1 MAIEPETKNWTWV
14 IESAC
19 PECGYDGSAV
29 TIRDVP
35 GIIDANAAAWPGV
48 LERDDVRERPD
59 DHTWS
64 ALEYAAHVRDVH
76 RKMAER
82 LALMLAEDAPTFPNW
97 DQDATAVEDRYGE
110 QDPATVAREL
120 GEAAH
125 RAARAFDDVRDD
137 QLERTGHRSDG
148 SASTTC
154 SRSASATVS
163 SWNGSTTSIRT
174 SPAFRAS
181 ATSRLTVG
189 RETPRREAISTWV
202 ASSR

>member
-19 PECGYDGSAV
+19 PDCGYDGSTV

-35 GIIDANAAAWPGV
+35 RIIRENTAGWPEV
-48 LERDDVRERPD
+48 LDRADVRERPD

-64 ALEYAAHVRDVH
+64 PLEYGAHVRDVH

-110 QDPATVAREL
+110 QDPAVVAREL
-120 GEAAH
+120 RESADHAAEAF
-125 RAARAFDDVRDD
+125 AAVPDAAL
-137 QLERTGHRSDG
+137 QRTGLRSDG
-148 SASTTC
+148 SAFTV
-154 SRSASATVS
+154 ATLATYYAHDPVHHL
-163 SWNGSTTSIRT
+163 WDV
-174 SPAFRAS
+174 RA
-181 ATSRLTVG
+181 AR
-189 RETPRREAISTWV
+189 
-202 ASSR
+202 